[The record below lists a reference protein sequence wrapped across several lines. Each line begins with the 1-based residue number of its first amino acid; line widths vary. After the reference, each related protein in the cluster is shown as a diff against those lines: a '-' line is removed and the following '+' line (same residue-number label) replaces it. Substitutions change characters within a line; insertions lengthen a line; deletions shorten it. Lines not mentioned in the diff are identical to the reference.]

1 MRSGDIIVI
10 IYQSKSGQFSKR
22 RIRIICMGETY
33 IKAYCYSRQQVR
45 TFSLDRIFASQ
56 RMKTA

>member
-1 MRSGDIIVI
+1 LEDHILAKDGKFSEIHIHVI
-10 IYQSKSGQFSKR
+10 DA
-22 RIRIICMGETY
+22 GETY

-56 RMKTA
+56 RIKTA